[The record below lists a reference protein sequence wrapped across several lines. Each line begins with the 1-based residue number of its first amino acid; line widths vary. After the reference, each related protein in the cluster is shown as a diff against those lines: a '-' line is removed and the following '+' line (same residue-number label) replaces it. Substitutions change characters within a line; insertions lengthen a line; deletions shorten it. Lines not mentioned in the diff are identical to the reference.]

1 MLGVLISN
9 IDGLFFYDLST
20 FVTWY
25 GDNIAIIYN
34 FIKLYNLS
42 KILYVLIKKVSV
54 IKNRS

>member
-9 IDGLFFYDLST
+9 IDGQFFYDLST

-42 KILYVLIKKVSV
+42 KI
-54 IKNRS
+54 